1 MASAEGSCWFINRTR
16 GEVENEIK
24 IREQKSVRA
33 SSSRVDAESSMHF
46 LLLTSLIKLYAKQI
60 DLQAGVRTLRERMM
74 SDLIFRLLPASS
86 GRCVALFCL
95 LVDVPV
101 E

>member
-24 IREQKSVRA
+24 KKREQKSVRA
-33 SSSRVDAESSMHF
+33 SSKKRSRASSRVDAESSMHF
-46 LLLTSLIKLYAKQI
+46 LLLTSLIKIYAKQI

-74 SDLIFRLLPASS
+74 T
-86 GRCVALFCL
+86 
-95 LVDVPV
+95 
-101 E
+101 